1 MNNKEKENKHKK
13 LIKAHHNNIII
24 SDKNLIDKYTHFED
38 STLNK
43 TETLL
48 YEIKNKPLKYK
59 RYPRGSIIKAKF
71 GINIGSEFSGEH
83 YAITVSKKDTMM
95 SPVLHVIPITSK
107 KHKKNLYVGNILYSK
122 QELEKLK
129 ILSENCHNSTEKL
142 KIKNCIKYYE
152 KRMNNKS
159 YACIDHLKTI
169 SKLSICKPINEF
181 DYLQKIKCPNDI
193 MNKIDKEITK
203 EYTI

>member
-1 MNNKEKENKHKK
+1 MNNKVKENKYKK
-13 LIKAHHNNIII
+13 LIKAHQNNILI
-24 SDKNLIDKYTHFED
+24 SDKNLIDKYIHFED

-48 YEIKNKPLKYK
+48 YEINNKPLKYK
-59 RYPRGSIIKAKF
+59 RYSRGSIIKVKF

-83 YAITVSKKDTMM
+83 YAINVSKNDTML

-107 KHKKNLYVGNILYSK
+107 KHKKNLYIGNILYNN
-122 QELEKLK
+122 EEIEKLK
-129 ILSENCHNSTEKL
+129 KLLENSNNSTEKS

-152 KRMNNKS
+152 KRKDNKS
-159 YACIDHLKTI
+159 YACVDHLKTI

-181 DYLQKIKCPNDI
+181 DYLQKIKCSNTIID
-193 MNKIDKEITK
+193 KIDAEIIK

>member
-1 MNNKEKENKHKK
+1 MNNKVKENKHKK
-13 LIKAHHNNIII
+13 LIKAHQNNILI
-24 SDKNLIDKYTHFED
+24 SDKNLIDKYIHFED

-48 YEIKNKPLKYK
+48 YEINNKPLKYK
-59 RYPRGSIIKAKF
+59 RYSRGSIIKVKF

-83 YAITVSKKDTMM
+83 YAINVSKNDTML

-107 KHKKNLYVGNILYSK
+107 KHKKNLYIGNILYNN
-122 QELEKLK
+122 EEIEKLK
-129 ILSENCHNSTEKL
+129 KLLENSNNSTEKS

-152 KRMNNKS
+152 KRKDNKS
-159 YACIDHLKTI
+159 YACVDHLKTI

-181 DYLQKIKCPNDI
+181 DYLKKIKCSNTIID
-193 MNKIDKEITK
+193 KIDAEIIK